1 VTALSTNADKKLAV
15 VTVFANDGEL
25 HSATV
30 KVGEDSNWLSNP
42 DQFAVVVRKAL
53 DALGRP

>member
-1 VTALSTNADKKLAV
+1 MAICQRL
-15 VTVFANDGEL
+15 DGSCL
-25 HSATV
+25 TGACGGSATV
-30 KVGEDSNWLSNP
+30 KVDEDSNWLSNP